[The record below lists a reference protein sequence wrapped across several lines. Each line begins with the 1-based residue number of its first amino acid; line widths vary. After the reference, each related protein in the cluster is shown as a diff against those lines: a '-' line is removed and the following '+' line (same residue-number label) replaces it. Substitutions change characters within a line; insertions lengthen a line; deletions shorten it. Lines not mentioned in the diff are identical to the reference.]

1 MGVRDVIKNWNV
13 FVDGKGY
20 AGQADEVNPPKLTLK
35 MEEFRAG
42 GMNAPKELDMGMEK
56 MEADFTLVAFDRL
69 VLAKFGVAA
78 GQSFQFVF
86 RAALESEDGTTTAV
100 VETMRGR
107 VKALDPGT
115 RKAGEKATLK
125 ASIAVDYYK
134 LDHGGITVQE
144 IDVDNMVHMVN
155 GTDVLAG
162 QRAALGI

>member
-56 MEADFTLVAFDRL
+56 MEADFTLISFDRL
-69 VLAKFGVAA
+69 VLAKFGVAV
-78 GQSFQFVF
+78 GQSFQFIF
-86 RAALESEDGTTTAV
+86 RAVLESDNGDTTAL
-100 VETMRGR
+100 VETMQGR

-144 IDVDNMVHMVN
+144 IDVDNMVHIVN
-155 GTDVLAG
+155 GVDVLAA
-162 QRAALGI
+162 QRAALGV